1 MSSMSASSTSRSRP
15 TITPNRRL
23 IRHRLAAEVDASK
36 TPHRLRI
43 IKRLFDRR
51 VRQIEPVLQEIDAQ
65 HPLDPDWW
73 AAIARLRIERFD
85 QRAQR
90 RPRHNP
96 LHLGQKHCP
105 PRRLG
110 VALKPR
116 HRQCQLL
123 HSPKPMRTNPPH
135 QKLYHNHCSWL
146 LQSFPRIY
154 RARPYALLRQSLF
167 WRTLMKPETA
177 GMSSARLARLDE

>member
-1 MSSMSASSTSRSRP
+1 MSGSYP
-15 TITPNRRL
+15 TEPIPSVIANGRFGTQEPARLNDGNGRLGYRRL
-23 IRHRLAAEVDASK
+23 IRHRLAAEVDANK

-43 IKRLFDRR
+43 IKRLFDRP
-51 VRQIEPVLQEIDAQ
+51 VRQIEPALQEIDAQ

-85 QRAQR
+85 QPAQR

-96 LHLGQKHCP
+96 LHLGQKDCP

-116 HRQCQLL
+116 YRQCQLL
-123 HSPKPMRTNPPH
+123 HSPTHAH
-135 QKLYHNHCSWL
+135 QYTPSKIIPRS
-146 LQSFPRIY
+146 LQ
-154 RARPYALLRQSLF
+154 
-167 WRTLMKPETA
+167 
-177 GMSSARLARLDE
+177 LAFAE